1 MSESEQDEPLDRTR
15 RGARHGGAFVASCLF
30 HATLIVLAVQLDRT
44 WMHAVPPPVED
55 TIRVTLVEPPPLGE
69 GGKPKSALTAGM
81 NRVVPPKPKPIAK
94 LSHRPVHDPAE
105 DRPMADNIAIP
116 KPERTD
122 DHLAQKTASGAVS
135 YSNDGR
141 VSSAAASGAGGF
153 ASGVPGGMGDSPI
166 DADQA
171 AIPPV
176 PLERVTPIYPMEARV
191 REIEGDVVLEV
202 VIDEKGNMVG
212 PIRVKE
218 SIPLLD
224 AAAIAALKQWQFSP
238 ARDRDGRP
246 VRVILDVPLHFVLD

>member
-1 MSESEQDEPLDRTR
+1 MSESEHDELRDRAR

-30 HATLIVLAVQLDRT
+30 HASLIVLAVQLDRS
-44 WMHAVPPPVED
+44 WMHSVPPPVED
-55 TIRVTLVEPPPLGE
+55 MVRVTLVEPPPLGE
-69 GGKPKSALTAGM
+69 GGKPKSALAAGI
-81 NRVVPPKPKPIAK
+81 NPVAPPKPKAVAK
-94 LSHRPVHDPAE
+94 HSRKPVHEPAE
-105 DRPMADNIAIP
+105 DRRIADDIAIT

-122 DHLAQKTASGAVS
+122 GHPTQTAASDAVS

-141 VSSAAASGAGGF
+141 VSSAAAIGGGGF
-153 ASGVPGGMGDSPI
+153 ASGAPAGVGDSAI

-176 PLERVTPIYPMEARV
+176 PLQRVTPVYPIEARV

-202 VIDEKGNMVG
+202 VIDEKGNIVG

-238 ARDRDGRP
+238 ARDRDGRA